1 MIQDPILLVDD
12 EDDLRT
18 FLRDALTQD
27 GYRVD
32 DAPDANAALAKMAAV
47 HYPVVLTDLNMPGGP
62 TGFDLIAAVKAR
74 APRTLCVVITGYASM
89 ETAVRA
95 LKFGAYDFV
104 QKPFKLAEIEAVL
117 DRALNHATLLGQL
130 RDYQN
135 DLEGRVLARVREIQD
150 LYDETQRL
158 NDLLVDAQGQVAE
171 GPIFA
176 AFLDHL
182 RGRIRPAG
190 HMGLLPGP
198 GDAWTL
204 LAEAGA
210 RGAGLRELPP
220 PSTLQGDRE
229 WTWPDGYPDGHLIP
243 LHGGGILLGAIYL
256 GFDDRSSFHPEQPAF
271 AVWRRQ
277 LEAALHGLHRTRAL
291 VAQEAAKARPES

>member
-27 GYRVD
+27 EYRVD
-32 DAPDANAALAKMAAV
+32 DAPDANTALAMMAAR

-62 TGFDLIAAVKAR
+62 TGFDLITAVKAR
-74 APRTLCVVITGYASM
+74 DPRTLCIVITGYASM

-117 DRALNHATLLGQL
+117 DRALNHATLMGQL
-130 RDYQN
+130 QDYQN
-135 DLEGRVLARVREIQD
+135 DLETRVLARVREIQE

-158 NDLLVDAQGQVAE
+158 NDLLVDAQGQVSEA
-171 GPIFA
+171 PIFT

-182 RGRIRPAG
+182 RAHIHPAG
-190 HMGLLPGP
+190 DLALLPGP
-198 GDAWTL
+198 GDGWTL
-204 LAEAGA
+204 LARTGTRCVAVPD
-210 RGAGLRELPP
+210 LPP
-220 PSTLQGDRE
+220 PSNLSCGLE
-229 WTWPDGYPDGHLIP
+229 WAGPAGYPDGHLIP
-243 LHGGGILLGAIYL
+243 LFGGGILLGAIYL
-256 GFDDRSSFHPEQPAF
+256 GFDGRSSFHPEQPAF
-271 AVWRRQ
+271 HVWRRQ

-291 VAQEAAKARPES
+291 VAEEAAKARPE